1 MTELYLQKT
10 GSTWHRV
17 HFDASQ
23 NGFKLTRENP
33 YFTQS
38 ESYTLDVT
46 LPTDIIA
53 NRQFFQNLQRMERT
67 KRPPVMKCRLLV
79 DNIPVLCGSAKVIQ
93 VTEQQ
98 VKVQLFGGRS
108 EVNFLS
114 TENKDYIDELPL
126 GTRHILPPPDLAFYS
141 DISTGLPY
149 SSAYVFNETS
159 GDFVDSLCACHPQ
172 LTGIMRLMLA
182 YYGFSMQS
190 GFLDEE
196 PWNRLYIVS
205 ALHTLDVAHKL
216 PHWTVKEFFEEFC
229 NFFCVT
235 PLIDQEAMTVE
246 FVVNSEFLGR
256 DGMTVSLEP
265 VDEYKADISEDE
277 EAASLMGS
285 TVEFDLSGSS
295 SHDYDC
301 LAEKVRQGVPRKN
314 YVSLAELN
322 SEVALLDAETRRQYM
337 HCAPGVEMISW
348 VRQEDSQYN
357 REWEDM
363 EWADLMKPLDRG
375 TEKKVSLKIVPV
387 AIGHEDVYL
396 KNATQNT
403 HRKYHGVATLES
415 PSPDETPY
423 PWEDGDGNMK
433 MPAVQ
438 DFITGEESVTKEEKE
453 DRMQV
458 MFDDAKRFERL
469 RKNAQEYRLGF
480 IDWRYKTCSERKT
493 HGHWSLSLNPTE
505 GAAHYLGELH
515 LNGYTFN
522 MKAKHTFR
530 FIANRMPD
538 PRCIFLIRNKQFAC
552 EKIEATVNAD
562 GFDKLMTGYFYEM
575 L

>member
-23 NGFKLTRENP
+23 SGFKLTRENP

-46 LPTDIIA
+46 LPTDILA

-98 VKVQLFGGRS
+98 VKVQLFGGKS

-126 GTRHILPPPDLAFYS
+126 GTRHVITDPLDLDFYS

-149 SSAYVFNETS
+149 SHSRIINETS
-159 GDFVDSLCACHPQ
+159 GETVNELEACHPQ
-172 LTGIMRLMLA
+172 LVGVMRLLLA
-182 YYGFSMQS
+182 HYGFSMQA
-190 GFLDEE
+190 GFLDEV
-196 PWNRLYIVS
+196 PWSKIFIAS
-205 ALHTLDVAHKL
+205 AMHTLDIAHKL

-229 NFFCVT
+229 NFFCIT

-246 FVVNSEFLGR
+246 FVASSEFLGR

-265 VDEYKADISEDE
+265 VDEYQADISEDE

-285 TVEFDLSGSS
+285 TLAFALSS
-295 SHDYDC
+295 SASHDTDC
-301 LAEKVRQGVPRKN
+301 LDDAVRKALPMQEYTSKEEMDIGWAGMLPEERRTKLFVSPTQRK
-314 YVSLAELN
+314 
-322 SEVALLDAETRRQYM
+322 
-337 HCAPGVEMISW
+337 ISW
-348 VRQEDSQYN
+348 VYEHNGTEY
-357 REWEDM
+357 EIAELADM
-363 EWADLMKPLDRG
+363 FRPLDRG
-375 TEKKVSLKIVPV
+375 TEKTKELKIVPV
-387 AIGHEDVYL
+387 AMARGVFSAPNPGHGIPTME
-396 KNATQNT
+396 NPA
-403 HRKYHGVATLES
+403 G
-415 PSPDETPY
+415 DETPHF
-423 PWEDGDGNMK
+423 WWDEDNDTLRT
-433 MPAVQ
+433 PTVQ
-438 DFITGEESVTKEEKE
+438 EIITGERDAERAEKE
-453 DRMQV
+453 DIMQV
-458 MFDDAKRFERL
+458 MFDDGTYTEAGPDSRRS
-469 RKNAQEYRLGF
+469 LGF
-480 IDWRYKTCSERKT
+480 TSIGFRTNYHSALFL
-493 HGHWSLSLNPTE
+493 WSLSLYPTYP
-505 GAAHYLGELH
+505 AARYLGELH
-515 LNGYTFN
+515 RNGYTFN

-530 FIANRMPD
+530 FIADVMPD
-538 PRCIFLIRNKQFAC
+538 PRSIFLVRNKRFAC
-552 EKIEATVNAD
+552 EKIEATVSAE